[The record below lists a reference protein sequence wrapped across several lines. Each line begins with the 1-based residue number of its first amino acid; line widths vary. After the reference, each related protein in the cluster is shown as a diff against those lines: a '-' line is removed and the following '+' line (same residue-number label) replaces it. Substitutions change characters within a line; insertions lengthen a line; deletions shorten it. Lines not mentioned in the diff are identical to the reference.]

1 MNVCVGVGE
10 AGLDSGDEV
19 EVGVPAARAVDFAD
33 SFAVGVV
40 AAVERLA
47 VVGALGGEGGGG
59 VGEGAGGPTDWAA
72 VEVAAQG
79 VVS

>member
-1 MNVCVGVGE
+1 M
-10 AGLDSGDEV
+10 DSGDEV
-19 EVGVPAARAVDFAD
+19 EVGVPAAGPVDFAS

-59 VGEGAGGPTDWAA
+59 YW
-72 VEVAAQG
+72 
-79 VVS
+79 